1 MAKFKY
7 RALTSTNEKV
17 EGVYEAKSKD
27 EVLAIISSNGYYPL
41 MIEEVIES
49 TNINLGLKKLSS
61 RILRYFAVRFIRWL
75 MPGFRLIT
83 V

>member
-41 MIEEVIES
+41 MVEEIIVCQDIK
-49 TNINLGLKKLSS
+49 LG
-61 RILRYFAVRFIRWL
+61 FN
-75 MPGFRLIT
+75 M
-83 V
+83 

>member
-41 MIEEVIES
+41 MVEEIIVSQDI
-49 TNINLGLKKLSS
+49 
-61 RILRYFAVRFIRWL
+61 IR
-75 MPGFRLIT
+75 RSN
-83 V
+83 